1 MLPIIT
7 AIAPIVGRVVERYI
21 GSKEEAK
28 KIENEVKLALMEQ
41 AGELQKLQAELIK
54 AEIQGKSWLQ
64 RNWRPLLIMCFVLIL
79 FNNYILVPYL
89 SAFTDKVKV
98 LEFPPQFWNLLLVG
112 VGGYIA
118 GRTFEKINGKA

>member
-1 MLPIIT
+1 MLPLIT
-7 AIAPIVGRVVERYI
+7 AIAPIVGKVVEKYI

-28 KIENEVKLALMEQ
+28 KIENEIKLALMEQ

-64 RNWRPLLIMCFVLIL
+64 RNWRPLLMMCFIAIL
-79 FNNYILVPYL
+79 ANNYILVPYL
-89 SAFTDKVKV
+89 SIFTDKVRV

-118 GRTFEKINGKA
+118 SRGVEKLARRD